1 MPATDATPAASPAQ
15 GGHGHLKKVLGPFQL
30 WGIAVGLVIS
40 GEYFGWSYG
49 WNTAGTLGF
58 LVATV
63 LVATMYTT
71 FIFSFTELSTA
82 IPHAG
87 GPFAYARRAFG
98 PNGGFVAGFATLI
111 EFVFAPPA
119 IALAIGA
126 YLNVQFP
133 GINPKWFA
141 LGAYVIFIG
150 LNWIGVG
157 IAAAFELFVTVL
169 AIVELLVFMG
179 VVTPGWTL
187 ANFTANGWAGGSV
200 LNGAAISGIFAS
212 IPFAIWFFLAI
223 EGAAMAAEEARDPH
237 RTIPIAY
244 TTGIVTLVV
253 LAFGVM
259 IFAGGVGDWRKLANI
274 NDPLPQAMKAVVG
287 ENSGW
292 LHMLVWIGLFGLIAS
307 FHGIIMGYSRQ
318 IFALARAG
326 YLPRYFAGLSPRFDT
341 PHRALLAG
349 GVIGVIAI
357 FSDEWVQFGGQ
368 TLTAN
373 IVTMAVLGAIVMY
386 LISMAALF
394 KLRNSEPN
402 LLRTYRA
409 PFYPVFPAIAL
420 GLGVVC
426 LGAMVWFNAMLTLL
440 FIVLMAAA
448 YGYFLLTSG
457 QREAAAPTRCC
468 LRPPAPDRRS
478 RTPKRCC
485 TAPPSPARSSASKT
499 FGRSWPSRARR
510 VRATTSP
517 ASQRGSAKSAWPR
530 ATSWPTCR
538 CRRSSTRRWC
548 RTRAT
553 TSPGSSSTATT
564 RGLRAGGAT
573 SRSARS
579 ATGCW
584 RRSHARQRLARSHR
598 ASRPRWWPPCPS

>member
-1 MPATDATPAASPAQ
+1 MSPAPTPPS
-15 GGHGHLKKVLGPFQL
+15 GHLKKVLGPFQL

-98 PNGGFVAGFATLI
+98 PTGGFIAGYATLV

-133 GINPKWFA
+133 TINPKMIA
-141 LGAYVIFIG
+141 LGAYVIFIA
-150 LNWIGVG
+150 LNWVGVG
-157 IAAAFELFVTVL
+157 IAATFELLVTLL
-169 AIVELLVFMG
+169 AIFELLVFMG
-179 VVTPGWTL
+179 VVAPGWSL
-187 ANFTANGWAGGSV
+187 ANFVANGWAGGSV
-200 LNGAAISGIFAS
+200 LNGAAVAGIFAS

-237 RTIPIAY
+237 KTIPVAY
-244 TTGIVTLVV
+244 TTGIITLVL

-259 IFAGGVGDWRKLANI
+259 IMAGGVGDWRTIANI
-274 NDPLPQAMKAVVG
+274 NDPLPQAMKVVVG

-292 LHMLVWIGLFGLIAS
+292 LHMMVWIGLFGLIAS

-326 YLPRYFAGLSPRFDT
+326 YLPAYFAALSPRFNT
-341 PHRALLAG
+341 PHRALVAG
-349 GVIGVIAI
+349 GVIGVLAI
-357 FSDEWVQFGGQ
+357 FSDEWIKFGGQ

-386 LISMAALF
+386 LVSMAALF
-394 KLRNSEPN
+394 KLRRSEPQ
-402 LLRTYRA
+402 LHRPYRA

-420 GLGVVC
+420 GLGLVC
-426 LGAMVWFNAMLTLL
+426 LGAMVWFNGMLTLL
-440 FIVLMAAA
+440 FLALMAVA
-448 YGYFLLTSG
+448 YVYFLMTSA
-457 QREAAAPTRCC
+457 QRDAAAPDTM
-468 LRPPAPDRRS
+468 LSAAP
-478 RTPKRCC
+478 
-485 TAPPSPARSSASKT
+485 
-499 FGRSWPSRARR
+499 
-510 VRATTSP
+510 
-517 ASQRGSAKSAWPR
+517 
-530 ATSWPTCR
+530 
-538 CRRSSTRRWC
+538 
-548 RTRAT
+548 
-553 TSPGSSSTATT
+553 
-564 RGLRAGGAT
+564 
-573 SRSARS
+573 
-579 ATGCW
+579 
-584 RRSHARQRLARSHR
+584 
-598 ASRPRWWPPCPS
+598 

>member
-1 MPATDATPAASPAQ
+1 MTTPSPA
-15 GGHGHLKKVLGPFQL
+15 LRKVLGPVQL

-87 GPFAYARRAFG
+87 GPFAYALRAFG
-98 PNGGFVAGFATLI
+98 PTGGFIAGFATLI

-133 GINPKWFA
+133 GVNPKVIA
-141 LGAYVIFIG
+141 LGAYAVFIA
-150 LNWIGVG
+150 LNWVGVG

-169 AIVELLVFMG
+169 AIFELLVFMG
-179 VVTPGWTL
+179 VVAPGWSL
-187 ANFTANGWAGGSV
+187 ANFTAHGWAGGDV
-200 LNGAAISGIFAS
+200 FNGAALSGIFAS

-244 TTGIVTLVV
+244 TTGILTLLV

-287 ENSGW
+287 DNSGW

-326 YLPRYFAGLSPRFDT
+326 YLPATFAALSPRFNT

-349 GVIGVIAI
+349 GAVGVAAI
-357 FSDEWVQFGGQ
+357 FSDQWVQFGGQ

-373 IVTMAVLGAIVMY
+373 IVTMSVLGAITMY

-394 KLRNSEPN
+394 KLRASEPG
-402 LLRTYRA
+402 LERSYRA

-420 GLGVVC
+420 VLGLVC
-426 LGAMVWFNAMLTLL
+426 LGAMIWFNGMLTLL
-440 FIVLMAAA
+440 FVALMALA
-448 YGYFLLTSG
+448 YGYFRATAA
-457 QREAAAPTRCC
+457 QRLAAAPDAM
-468 LRPPAPDRRS
+468 L
-478 RTPKRCC
+478 
-485 TAPPSPARSSASKT
+485 
-499 FGRSWPSRARR
+499 
-510 VRATTSP
+510 
-517 ASQRGSAKSAWPR
+517 
-530 ATSWPTCR
+530 
-538 CRRSSTRRWC
+538 ST
-548 RTRAT
+548 
-553 TSPGSSSTATT
+553 
-564 RGLRAGGAT
+564 
-573 SRSARS
+573 
-579 ATGCW
+579 
-584 RRSHARQRLARSHR
+584 
-598 ASRPRWWPPCPS
+598 